1 MKSDTPEIDQGTLI
15 SAYEKSLIYANRKLS
30 KFGESGLLS
39 KLTPEDVAND
49 AVTKTL
55 SGERPWN
62 KEKNPDL
69 FKHLAQCI
77 SSDIYNAYT
86 SSDFSKVNRGIGSN
100 DIISTAISSEANPED
115 SLNLESKVTFIIDYL
130 VATKKELKQVAEIV
144 LREGVSEP
152 KDIAEMLNI
161 SVSEVNSK
169 KLALKRLMKRE
180 SLILHYIL
188 KNRTDLVAIATAM
201 YTDKLT
207 NTKDIS
213 NQLDL
218 PFEKV
223 QFLKIELE
231 NVVNDIYSGRI

>member
-1 MKSDTPEIDQGTLI
+1 MKSDTPEIDNKSLI
-15 SAYEKSLIYANRKLS
+15 SAYEKSLIYAHRKLR
-30 KFGESGLLS
+30 KFGASGLLS

-49 AVTKTL
+49 AVAKTL

-62 KEKNPDL
+62 EEKYPDL
-69 FKHLAQCI
+69 FTHLAQCI

-86 SSDFSKVNRGIGSN
+86 SSDFNKVNRGIGSN
-100 DIISTAISSEANPED
+100 EIISTAISSEANPEE
-115 SLNLESKVTFIIDYL
+115 SLNLESKVEFIIDYL

-180 SLILHYIL
+180 SLILHYII

-201 YTDKLT
+201 
-207 NTKDIS
+207 
-213 NQLDL
+213 
-218 PFEKV
+218 
-223 QFLKIELE
+223 
-231 NVVNDIYSGRI
+231 